1 MQYTKKDLGSF
12 NLHMIKTDKFK
23 TITLR
28 IVFHSPIVK
37 EEITKRI
44 ALSEI
49 LLQSSYNYP
58 SRRDLTIKAEELY
71 SADVYSNNQRV
82 GNYINTSFT
91 ISVLNDKYTEEG
103 NMEKTIEFM
112 SDIILAPDINNKSF
126 NNEKLDIIKNNIK
139 VSIDSIKE
147 DTYGYS
153 LIRMGEA
160 FDKTSP
166 ISYRM
171 IGYSDDIDN
180 IDVNNLYEFYE
191 RVINND
197 YIDIFVIGN
206 IDTKN
211 ILQIIKKNFKFRT
224 IKKKKSSYEIK
235 PKKCRS
241 RRLIAK
247 ETINN
252 SQSKLAIACPISQLT
267 TFEKQYVLPLAN
279 IIYGGGVDSKL
290 FKQVREENSLCYS
303 IHSSASVLDNLLV
316 IHAGIDKDNY
326 KTTLQL
332 TTKILD
338 ELKRGK
344 ISEKDIKKAKE
355 LYKTSIDSI
364 EDYEYQIINEY
375 FKEEILELD
384 NYKERYK
391 NIEKVKKSDIIK
403 VFRKINMDTV
413 FLLEGVEE

>member
-1 MQYTKKDLGSF
+1 MQYIKKDLGSY
-12 NLHMIKTDKFK
+12 NLHMIQTDKFK

-28 IVFHSPIVK
+28 IVFHSPIIK
-37 EEITKRI
+37 EDITKRL

-49 LLQSSYNYP
+49 LLQSSNNYP
-58 SRRDLTIKAEELY
+58 TRRDLSIKAEELY
-71 SADVYSNNQRV
+71 SADVYSNTSRV

-103 NMEKTIEFM
+103 NMEKAIEFI
-112 SDIILAPDINNKSF
+112 SDVILNPDVKEKGFNK
-126 NNEKLDIIKNNIK
+126 EKLEVVKNNIN
-139 VSIDSIKE
+139 VSIDSVKE
-147 DTYGYS
+147 DTVGYS
-153 LIRMGEA
+153 LIRLGES

-166 ISYRM
+166 VSYRM
-171 IGYSDDIDN
+171 IGYKEDLDK
-180 IDVNNLYEFYE
+180 IDVNNLYEYYE
-191 RVINND
+191 KVINND
-197 YIDIFVIGN
+197 YIDIFVIG
-206 IDTKN
+206 DYDKKDM
-211 ILQIIKKNFKFRT
+211 LQIIKKYFRFRT
-224 IKKKKSSYEIK
+224 IKKKKASYELK

-252 SQSKLAIACPISQLT
+252 SQSKLAIACPISKLT
-267 TFEKQYVLPLAN
+267 PYEKQYVLPLAN
-279 IIYGGGVDSKL
+279 IIYGGGTDSKL
-290 FKQVREENSLCYS
+290 FKEVREENSLCYS
-303 IHSSASVLDNLLV
+303 IYTSARRLDSLLT
-316 IHAGIDKDNY
+316 IQAGIDKDNY

-332 TTKILD
+332 VTKILE

-344 ISEKDIKKAKE
+344 FTEKDISTAKE

-384 NYKERYK
+384 NYKDRYK
-391 NIEKVKKSDIIK
+391 NIDKVKKSEITK

>member
-1 MQYTKKDLGSF
+1 MQYIKKDLGSF

-23 TITLR
+23 TITAR
-28 IVFHSPIVK
+28 VVFHSPIIK
-37 EEITKRI
+37 EEITKRL

-71 SADVYSNNQRV
+71 SADVYGNTQRI

-91 ISVLNDKYTEEG
+91 ISVLNDKYTEEN
-103 NMEKTIEFM
+103 NMEKAIEFI
-112 SDIILAPDINNKSF
+112 SDIILNPNVNNKSF
-126 NNEKLDIIKNNIK
+126 NNEKLDIVKNNLK

-147 DTYGYS
+147 DPTEYS
-153 LIRMGEA
+153 LIRMGESY
-160 FDKTSP
+160 DKTSP

-171 IGYSDDIDN
+171 IGYSEDLDN
-180 IDVNNLYEFYE
+180 INVNNLYEFYE
-191 RVINND
+191 KVIKND

-206 IDTKN
+206 FDMKDM
-211 ILQIIKKNFKFRT
+211 LQIIKKYFKFRT
-224 IKKKKSSYEIK
+224 IKKKKASYELK

-241 RRLIAK
+241 RRLLAK

-252 SQSKLAIACPISQLT
+252 SQSKLAIACPINKLT
-267 TFEKQYVLPLAN
+267 SYEKQYVLPLAN
-279 IIYGGGVDSKL
+279 IIYGGGVDSRL

-303 IHSSASVLDNLLV
+303 IHSSTRVLDSLLV
-316 IHAGIDKDNY
+316 VHAGIDKDNY
-326 KTTLQL
+326 KTTLKL
-332 TTKILD
+332 VTKILE

-344 ISEKDIKKAKE
+344 ITEKDIETAKE

-364 EDYEYQIINEY
+364 EDYEFQVLNEY
-375 FKEEILELD
+375 FKEEVLSLD
-384 NYKERYK
+384 NYKDRYK
-391 NIEKVKKSDIIK
+391 NINKVKKSEIIK

>member
-37 EEITKRI
+37 EEITKRL

-58 SRRDLTIKAEELY
+58 TRRDLTIKAEELY
-71 SADVYSNNQRV
+71 SADVYSNTSRV

-103 NMEKTIEFM
+103 NMKKAIEFI
-112 SDIILAPDINNKSF
+112 SDVILNPNIENKAF
-126 NNEKLDIIKNNIK
+126 KYDKLEIVKNNIK
-139 VSIDSIKE
+139 VAIDSVKE
-147 DTYGYS
+147 DTTGYS
-153 LIRMGEA
+153 LMRLAEE

-166 ISYRM
+166 VSYRM
-171 IGYSDDIDN
+171 IGYSEDLDN
-180 IDVNNLYEFYE
+180 IDISNLYEFYKK
-191 RVINND
+191 VINND
-197 YIDIFVIGN
+197 YIDIFIIGD
-206 IDTKN
+206 IEKKE
-211 ILQIIKKNFKFRT
+211 ILQIIKNNFKFRT
-224 IKKKKSSYEIK
+224 IKKKKAPYELK

-252 SQSKLAIACPISQLT
+252 SQSKLVIACPINKLT
-267 TFEKQYVLPLAN
+267 SYEKQYVLPLAN
-279 IIYGGGVDSKL
+279 IIYGGGTDSRL
-290 FKQVREENSLCYS
+290 FKHVREENSLCYS
-303 IHSSASVLDNLLV
+303 INSSTRVLDSLLV
-316 IHAGIDKDNY
+316 ISAGIDKDNY
-326 KTTLQL
+326 KTTLHL
-332 TTKILD
+332 ATKLLE
-338 ELKRGK
+338 ELKRAK
-344 ISEKDIKKAKE
+344 ITEKDINKAKE
-355 LYKTSIDSI
+355 LYKTAIDSI
-364 EDYEYQIINEY
+364 EDNEYQVINEY
-375 FKEEILELD
+375 FKEEVLSLD
-384 NYKERYK
+384 NYKERFK
-391 NIEKVKKSDIIK
+391 NIDKVKRTEIIK

>member
-303 IHSSASVLDNLLV
+303 IHSSARVLDNLLV